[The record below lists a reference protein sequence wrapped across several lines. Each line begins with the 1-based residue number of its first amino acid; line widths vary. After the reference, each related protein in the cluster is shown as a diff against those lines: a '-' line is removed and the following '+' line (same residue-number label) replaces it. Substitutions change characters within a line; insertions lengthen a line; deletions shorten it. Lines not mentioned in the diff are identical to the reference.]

1 MKNVIKNYKT
11 LAIALFAALS
21 VASASNVMAN
31 EGVKPK
37 SNIDLKFIGNIENQP
52 VFQLN
57 VNNTEDDEYIV
68 TFRDEQNN
76 VLYSG
81 KLKGI
86 NITKNFQLST
96 EDDVNNTMSVEV
108 KSRKSN
114 KSEVYKINR
123 TRSFTDEIVVNKI

>member
-1 MKNVIKNYKT
+1 MKNYKT

-21 VASASNVMAN
+21 VASTSNVMAN
-31 EGVKPK
+31 EEVKPK
-37 SNIDLKFIGNIENQP
+37 SGIDLKFIGNIEDQP

-57 VNNTEDDEYIV
+57 VNNTEEDEYIV

-96 EDDVNNTMSVEV
+96 EDGAENAMSVEV
-108 KSRKSN
+108 RSKKSN
-114 KSEVYKINR
+114 KSEVYKINK
-123 TRSFTDEIVVNKI
+123 TRSFTEEIVVNKI

>member
-1 MKNVIKNYKT
+1 MKNYKT

-21 VASASNVMAN
+21 VASTSNVMAN
-31 EGVKPK
+31 EEVKPK
-37 SNIDLKFIGNIENQP
+37 SGIDLKFIGNIEDQP

-57 VNNTEDDEYIV
+57 VNNTEEDEYIV

-96 EDDVNNTMSVEV
+96 EDGAENAMSVEV
-108 KSRKSN
+108 RSKKSN
-114 KSEVYKINR
+114 KSEVYKINK
-123 TRSFTDEIVVNKI
+123 TRSFTEEIVVNKL

>member
-1 MKNVIKNYKT
+1 MKNYKT

-21 VASASNVMAN
+21 VASTSNVMAN
-31 EGVKPK
+31 EEVKPK
-37 SNIDLKFIGNIENQP
+37 SGIDLKFIGNIEDQP

-57 VNNTEDDEYIV
+57 VNNTEEDEYVV

-96 EDDVNNTMSVEV
+96 EDGAENAMSVEV
-108 KSRKSN
+108 RSRKSN
-114 KSEVYKINR
+114 KSEVYKINK
-123 TRSFTDEIVVNKI
+123 TRSFTEEIVVNKL

>member
-1 MKNVIKNYKT
+1 MKNYKT
-11 LAIALFAALS
+11 LAIALFAVLS
-21 VASASNVMAN
+21 VATTFAN
-31 EGVKPK
+31 DGSKATK
-37 SNIDLKFIGNIENQP
+37 SGIELKFIGNVESQP

-57 VNNTEDDEYIV
+57 VNNTEDDEYFV

-81 KLKGI
+81 KLKGT
-86 NITKNFQLST
+86 NITKNFQLSN
-96 EDDVNNTMSVEV
+96 EDGIENTMSVEV

-123 TRSFTDEIVVNKI
+123 TRSFTEEIVVNKI